1 MDLGRFVDDVRSR
14 LWLIAIATAVAA
26 GAAFALSTLLPK
38 EYEAEA
44 GILVGSLTD
53 TSTDQL
59 AAYRQLAQTYV
70 EVATSDPV
78 LERVIT
84 KLKLSVDPRD
94 LAERLDVRT
103 PAGQP
108 ILRIKASGTSPAAAA
123 DLANAVA
130 EEIKSLARIPGTVT
144 SLATIFQPASVPDEP
159 ATPRV
164 LLNTVI
170 AAALGLAFGIG
181 LALVLANAVGD
192 RKLGIRETS
201 DEARQAAGR
210 P

>member
-1 MDLGRFVDDVRSR
+1 MDLGRFVNDVRRR
-14 LWLIAIATAVAA
+14 LWLVVIATVVAA
-26 GAAFALSTLLPK
+26 GAAFTLSTLLPK

-70 EVATSDPV
+70 EMATSGPV
-78 LERVIT
+78 LERVIA
-84 KLKLSVDPRD
+84 KLELSADPRD
-94 LAERLDVRT
+94 LADQLDVRT

-108 ILRIKASGTSPAAAA
+108 ILRIKASSTSAVGAAN
-123 DLANAVA
+123 LANAVA
-130 EEIKSLARIPGTVT
+130 EEIKSLARIPGTVA
-144 SLATIFQPASVPDEP
+144 SLATIFQPATEPDGP

-181 LALVLANAVGD
+181 LALVLANAVGN
-192 RKLGIRETS
+192 RELGVPETS

>member
-1 MDLGRFVDDVRSR
+1 MDLGRFVNDVRRR
-14 LWLIAIATAVAA
+14 LWLVVVATVVAA
-26 GAAFALSTLLPK
+26 GAAFTLSMLLPK

-84 KLKLSVDPRD
+84 KLELSTDPRD
-94 LAERLDVRT
+94 LAEQLDVRT

-108 ILRIKASGTSPAAAA
+108 ILRIKASGASPAGAA

-144 SLATIFQPASVPDEP
+144 SLATIFQPASEPDGP

-181 LALVLANAVGD
+181 LALVLAGAFDD
-192 RKLGIRETS
+192 RKLGVRETS
-201 DEARQAAGR
+201 DEVRQATGR